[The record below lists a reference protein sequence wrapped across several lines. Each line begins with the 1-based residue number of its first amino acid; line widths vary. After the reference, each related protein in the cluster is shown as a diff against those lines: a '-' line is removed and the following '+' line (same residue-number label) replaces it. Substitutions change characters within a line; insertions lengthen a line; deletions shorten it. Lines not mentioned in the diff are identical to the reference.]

1 MSEET
6 EEPESTEDILP
17 TVVVPSF
24 VDKYLGRL
32 VSRKLLITAIA
43 TWLLLAE
50 RLNGEQWAAVAI
62 GYVGLQG
69 FADLAAAWKH
79 GKRI

>member
-6 EEPESTEDILP
+6 EKPENTDDIPP
-17 TVVVPSF
+17 TVAVPGF
-24 VDKYLGRL
+24 VDKYLGRF
-32 VSRKLLITAIA
+32 VSRKLLITGIA

-69 FADLAAAWKH
+69 FADLAAVWKH
-79 GKRI
+79 GKRM